1 MVALGA
7 IGGSPSASVCSS
19 PGRAP
24 ACPRRSALCLLVPC
38 VSVGLDA
45 GPGISV
51 SVEQPRPDAQA
62 AHPERLHTRAA
73 PTGHP
78 ERCGH
83 QQRRRSQH
91 AASAL

>member
-24 ACPRRSALCLLVPC
+24 ACPCRSALCLLVPC

-51 SVEQPRPDAQA
+51 SVEQPGPDAQA
-62 AHPERLHTRAA
+62 AHPER
-73 PTGHP
+73 
-78 ERCGH
+78 CGH
-83 QQRRRSQH
+83 QQDGVFSMLLQRCSRRS
-91 AASAL
+91 SLCGS